1 MGKVNVKMVPLPGP
15 LLTQIFPPW
24 ASTNMRVMYSPRP
37 NPSVPVGHASL
48 GLVNELKGFLDRL
61 VGFARV
67 AHPLENVL
75 VLGIVEE
82 DEVVAADRFLPGVA
96 ATTDVGRVDHHEV

>member
-15 LLTQIFPPW
+15 LSTQIFPPW

-67 AHPLENVL
+67 AHSLENGL
-75 VLGIVEE
+75 VLGIGEE

>member
-15 LLTQIFPPW
+15 LSTQIFPPW

-75 VLGIVEE
+75 VLGIGEE
-82 DEVVAADRFLPGVA
+82 DEVVAADRFLPGMA
-96 ATTDVGRVDHHEV
+96 ASTDVGRVDHHEV